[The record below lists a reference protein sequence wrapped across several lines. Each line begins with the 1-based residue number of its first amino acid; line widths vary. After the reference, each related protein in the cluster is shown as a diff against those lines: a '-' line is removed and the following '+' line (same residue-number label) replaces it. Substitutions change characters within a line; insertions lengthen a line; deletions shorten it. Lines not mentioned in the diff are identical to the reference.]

1 MHHLIET
8 SMALYNASKHP
19 LHISSFNP
27 MDEEKILSSHFTLEE
42 TEADGDEEPA
52 HGTCLGG
59 SHPQI

>member
-1 MHHLIET
+1 
-8 SMALYNASKHP
+8 MALYNATKHP

-27 MDEEKILSSHFTLEE
+27 MDEEKILSSHLTLEE